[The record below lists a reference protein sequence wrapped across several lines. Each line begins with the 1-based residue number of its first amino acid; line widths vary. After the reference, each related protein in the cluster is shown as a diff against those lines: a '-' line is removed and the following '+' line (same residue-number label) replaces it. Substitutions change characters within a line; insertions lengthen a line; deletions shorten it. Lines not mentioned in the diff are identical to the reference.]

1 MKIAERIAQ
10 LGLGLPEPVAPV
22 ANYQPYKIV
31 NLRGP
36 LTPISGRDGLPI
48 SSGLLYLSGMIPM
61 QDGEIFRVGKLGED
75 VSLEDGV
82 TCAQICTLNAL
93 AWAKVALEGDLDI
106 IIEVVRVRG
115 FVAST
120 PEFFEQPQVLNG
132 CSDMLV
138 DIFGDDGKHVR
149 SAVGSVSLP
158 MNVPVEIDFVFSL
171 R

>member
-1 MKIAERIAQ
+1 MLIEKRIAQ
-10 LGLGLPEPVAPV
+10 LGLSLPEPAQPV
-22 ANYQPYKIV
+22 ANYLPWKII

-36 LTPISGRDGLPI
+36 LTPVSGREGLPI
-48 SSGLLYLSGMIPM
+48 SSGLLYLSGMIPL
-61 QDGEIFRVGKLGED
+61 QEGKPFRKGRLGDD
-75 VSLEDGV
+75 VSLEDAV

-93 AWAKVALEGDLDI
+93 GWARVALDGNLDT

-120 PEFFEQPQVLNG
+120 PEFTDQPKVING

-138 DIFGDDGKHVR
+138 EIFGEDGRHVR

>member
-1 MKIAERIAQ
+1 MNIDKRIAR
-10 LGLGLPEPVAPV
+10 LGLSLPKPAKPV
-22 ANYQPYKIV
+22 ANYLPYKII

-36 LTPISGRDGLPI
+36 LTPVSGREGLPI

-61 QDGEIFRVGKLGED
+61 QDGKPFRTGKLGDD
-75 VSLEDGV
+75 VSVEDGV

-93 AWAKVALEGDLDI
+93 GWAKVALDGNLDT
-106 IIEVVRVRG
+106 IIEIVRVRG

-120 PEFFEQPQVLNG
+120 PEFTDQPQVING

-138 DIFGDDGKHVR
+138 EIFGDDGRHVR
-149 SAVGSVSLP
+149 SAVGSVCLP

>member
-1 MKIAERIAQ
+1 MSIENRIAQ
-10 LGLGLPEPVAPV
+10 LGLSLPEPAAPV
-22 ANYQPYKIV
+22 ASYVPYKIL

-36 LTPISGRDGLPI
+36 LTPVSARDGLPI
-48 SSGLLYLSGMIPM
+48 SSGLLYLSGMIPV
-61 QDGEIFRVGKLGED
+61 QDGQPYATGRLGDE

-93 AWAKVALEGDLDI
+93 AWAKVALDGDLDE

-120 PEFFEQPQVLNG
+120 PDFHDQPKVVDG
-132 CSDMLV
+132 CSKMLV
-138 DIFGDDGKHVR
+138 EIFGTDGKHVR

-158 MNVPVEIDFVFSL
+158 LDVPVEIDFVFSL